1 MFFVY
6 DKALNEKEFTLEV
19 LIIAVEDNTEF
30 QKTTVSES
38 NISISSSDD
47 FKSANTIGNST
58 FEVNGNVVILQD
70 GTTLSFSEGG
80 VGTLANGN
88 ITWNP
93 DATEATFNF
102 TGMSGGATPF
112 YETVTPGPGVITDV
126 NENLLSTDSVIATGG
141 F

>member
-19 LIIAVEDNTEF
+19 LITAVEDNTEF
-30 QKTTVSES
+30 QKATVSES

-70 GTTLSFSEGG
+70 GTRLTFSEGDDN
-80 VGTLANGN
+80 AIGN

-102 TGMSGGATPF
+102 TGMADGSTPF
-112 YETVTPGPGVITDV
+112 YGTVTPGPGVITDV
-126 NENLLSTDSVIATGG
+126 NGNLLSTDSVIATGG

>member
-19 LIIAVEDNTEF
+19 LITAVEDNTEF
-30 QKTTVSES
+30 QKATVSES

-70 GTTLSFSEGG
+70 GTRFTFSEGD
-80 VGTLANGN
+80 ANAIGN
-88 ITWNP
+88 ITWNL

-126 NENLLSTDSVIATGG
+126 NGNLLSTDSVIATGG